1 METPKYNVV
10 NNPEKKRFEVEV
22 EGKLAICEYIH
33 VGKNIIFTHTEVPVG
48 LEGRGIASAMAKTAL
63 QFARDNNLRVQPL
76 CPYIAGYMEKHPETH
91 DLLKAGFRLG

>member
-33 VGKNIIFTHTEVPVG
+33 VGKNIIF
-48 LEGRGIASAMAKTAL
+48 
-63 QFARDNNLRVQPL
+63 
-76 CPYIAGYMEKHPETH
+76 
-91 DLLKAGFRLG
+91 